1 MATGADGA
9 ASAGTYTLYNFLGQP
24 LQFSDKSA
32 FLAWYND
39 NYKDVYDADN
49 IKWGTGVNGQL
60 YVSFYAIYDVDD
72 QKVYYFD
79 SPEKIWDHVNTSGH
93 ILQTSKN
100 STGYHILDDYNN
112 PVYKDGKP
120 LIFENLNE
128 YLDAREKDD
137 WNDSWTMVPHGK
149 VDGQDVITPL
159 SLDVDDYED
168 LGDFFTSTEPYYDEA
183 GNLIATPSPDTG
195 NNESADGTPS
205 ADKDT
210 DSLTPGGETPDSVDP
225 STGNGSSDQKED
237 SGFQPESGNGSTGN
251 SGSGNDSSNP
261 AEGTTDSG
269 SSDTPVEDNNTD
281 NTDSGSTDDSSD
293 GGDFSS
299 GDDSS
304 SSGSGESSSGSD
316 NGGDTSSSPES
327 TDSSAD
333 ASPEPQTPVE

>member
-1 MATGADGA
+1 M
-9 ASAGTYTLYNFLGQP
+9 SAGIGFTLWNGYGEYMYFKTEAEYDKWLREHNYLPTPDNSNTKWPEWAEKGYGFIYLLYDETTNKIVTQWDTDGLVKYITDHP
-24 LQFSDKSA
+24 NNIIHTNPNASYYEIKDSD
-32 FLAWYND
+32 
-39 NYKDVYDADN
+39 
-49 IKWGTGVNGQL
+49 G
-60 YVSFYAIYDVDD
+60 
-72 QKVYYFD
+72 
-79 SPEKIWDHVNTSGH
+79 
-93 ILQTSKN
+93 
-100 STGYHILDDYNN
+100 
-112 PVYKDGKP
+112 
-120 LIFENLNE
+120 NLV
-128 YLDAREKDD
+128 KDD
-137 WNDSWTMVPHGK
+137 
-149 VDGQDVITPL
+149 DGNPFTSLYKYLQKYPKGLTTEGHKIFTYADDNSAAPF

-304 SSGSGESSSGSD
+304 SSGSGESNSGSD

>member
-1 MATGADGA
+1 MAGDATA
-9 ASAGTYTLYNFLGQP
+9 ASGSYTLYNFLQQT
-24 LQFSDKSA
+24 LTFVNYEDFSK
-32 FLAWYND
+32 WYKD
-39 NYKDVYDADN
+39 NYQNIYDADN
-49 IKWGTGVNGQL
+49 IKWGTGINDQH
-60 YVSFYAIYDVDD
+60 YANFYAIYDVDD
-72 QKVYYFD
+72 QKAYYFD
-79 SPEKIWDHVNTSGH
+79 SLEQILNYIDTCGH
-93 ILQTSKN
+93 TLQTSKD
-100 STGYHILDDYNN
+100 STGYHILGDFGS

-120 LIFENLNE
+120 LIFKNLNE
-128 YLDAREKDD
+128 YFAAREKDD
-137 WNDSWTMVPHGK
+137 WNDSWTMEPHGT
-149 VDGQDVITPL
+149 VDGQDGITPL

-205 ADKDT
+205 SDKDT

-281 NTDSGSTDDSSD
+281 NTDSGSTDDSSG
-293 GGDFSS
+293 GGDPSTGDES
-299 GDDSS
+299 G
-304 SSGSGESSSGSD
+304 SSGSD
-316 NGGDTSSSPES
+316 ESGSESDNSGDVSSPPES

-333 ASPEPQTPVE
+333 ASPEPQIPVE